1 MLSVNIFINKLVVTD
16 KKRVINT
23 PLTVCTIY
31 IKRTYLTKKE
41 LESIK
46 ELQDSLS
53 KMLNEIGKL
62 DFSKYIISKNIE
74 SENGKMEA
82 LKSELEK
89 KYGSVNIDL
98 QTGSI
103 KAIESSDAK

>member
-1 MLSVNIFINKLVVTD
+1 MAKA
-16 KKRVINT
+16 KKV
-23 PLTVCTIY
+23 
-31 IKRTYLTKKE
+31 TKKE
-41 LESIK
+41 LENIK

-53 KMLNEIGKL
+53 KMLNEVGKL
-62 DFSKYIISKNIE
+62 EFSKYIFCKNIE
-74 SENGKMEA
+74 GENEKMEA
-82 LKSELEK
+82 LKATLEK

>member
-1 MLSVNIFINKLVVTD
+1 MAKA
-16 KKRVINT
+16 KKV
-23 PLTVCTIY
+23 
-31 IKRTYLTKKE
+31 TKKE

>member
-1 MLSVNIFINKLVVTD
+1 MAKA
-16 KKRVINT
+16 KKV
-23 PLTVCTIY
+23 
-31 IKRTYLTKKE
+31 TKKE

-74 SENGKMEA
+74 SENNKMEA